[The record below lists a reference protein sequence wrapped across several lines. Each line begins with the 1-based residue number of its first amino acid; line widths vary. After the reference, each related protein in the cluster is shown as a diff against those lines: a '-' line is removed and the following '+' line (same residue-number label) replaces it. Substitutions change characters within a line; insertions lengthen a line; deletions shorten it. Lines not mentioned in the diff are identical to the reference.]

1 MSSIALARAY
11 RQSFE
16 AHPHCTLAIAGGA
29 LTALGDAVAQLS
41 QYIVRLIFESHPL
54 MLNFFS
60 KTISSNDGKAG
71 FHYDI
76 PRTLRFFCFGAGIS
90 TCFHSAK
97 QYYFLTRGRP
107 RHWPLVQVSRAEVSA
122 AYTRRESD

>member
-54 MLNFFS
+54 MLNFFPQDHLF
-60 KTISSNDGKAG
+60 K
-71 FHYDI
+71 
-76 PRTLRFFCFGAGIS
+76 RR
-90 TCFHSAK
+90 
-97 QYYFLTRGRP
+97 QGRV
-107 RHWPLVQVSRAEVSA
+107 PL
-122 AYTRRESD
+122 